1 MENNVFEQMA
11 RRYDTEERIELAKVI
26 VKEVRPQLRNSKSK
40 SLIDYGS
47 GTGLISLELSDLVD
61 SILLVDSSKQ
71 MLEVA
76 KAKISHTGKTNSKVL
91 YSDFTQETPELKA
104 DIILMSLVLLHIPDT
119 KKILQELFNILN
131 NDGKLIIID
140 FDKNDKINHP
150 KVHNGFSHEELKKI
164 LSEVGFK
171 SIEIKT
177 FFHGNRIFMNQDASM
192 FISSSI
198 KWFLVFYFLVHIIS
212 NIRTIHIKGLD
223 LWHFEM
229 SLIDFKSG
237 NHILVIPEKGA
248 LLEQAAMGIFDW
260 SITTFHVK
268 TAKELSNKAP
278 SLGIKW
284 RRL

>member
-11 RRYDTEERIELAKVI
+11 KRYDTEERIELAKVI
-26 VKEVRPQLRNSKSK
+26 VKEVRPELRNSKSK

-76 KAKISHTGKTNSKVL
+76 KAKISHKGITNSKVL

-104 DIILMSLVLLHIPDT
+104 DIVLMSLVLLHIPDT

-131 NDGKLIIID
+131 NGGKLIIID

-150 KVHNGFSHEELKKI
+150 KVHNGFSHEELKER

-177 FFHGNRIFMNQDASM
+177 FYHGNRIFMNQDASM
-192 FISSSI
+192 FLSSSI
-198 KWFLVFYFLVHIIS
+198 K
-212 NIRTIHIKGLD
+212 
-223 LWHFEM
+223 
-229 SLIDFKSG
+229 
-237 NHILVIPEKGA
+237 
-248 LLEQAAMGIFDW
+248 
-260 SITTFHVK
+260 
-268 TAKELSNKAP
+268 
-278 SLGIKW
+278 
-284 RRL
+284 

>member
-11 RRYDTEERIELAKVI
+11 KRYDTEERIELAKVI
-26 VKEVRPQLRNSKSK
+26 VKEVRPELRNSKSK

-76 KAKISHTGKTNSKVL
+76 KAKISQKGITNSKVL

-104 DIILMSLVLLHIPDT
+104 DIVLMSLVLLHIPDT

-131 NDGKLIIID
+131 NGGKLIIID

-150 KVHNGFSHEELKKI
+150 KVHNGFSHEELKKR

-177 FFHGNRIFMNQDASM
+177 FYHGNRIFMNQDASM

-198 KWFLVFYFLVHIIS
+198 K
-212 NIRTIHIKGLD
+212 
-223 LWHFEM
+223 
-229 SLIDFKSG
+229 
-237 NHILVIPEKGA
+237 
-248 LLEQAAMGIFDW
+248 
-260 SITTFHVK
+260 
-268 TAKELSNKAP
+268 
-278 SLGIKW
+278 
-284 RRL
+284 